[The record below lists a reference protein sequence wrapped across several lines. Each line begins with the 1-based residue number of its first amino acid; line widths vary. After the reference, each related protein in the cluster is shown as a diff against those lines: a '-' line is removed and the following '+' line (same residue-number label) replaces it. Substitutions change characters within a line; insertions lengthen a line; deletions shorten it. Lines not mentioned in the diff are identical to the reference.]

1 MKKTLM
7 GASLLLI
14 ACSMVIMVMPTYTMA
29 FGANGGGRG
38 YKMYQ
43 WFDPF
48 LIVYLSVAPIISVIC
63 AVIAGAGLIAGLWG
77 SRRSGWVAVPCAIA
91 AGLLAI
97 FGYDE
102 NRASFVSGA
111 GGWVAPL
118 LGCVAVMSCALW
130 WIERREAGRAA
141 KSP

>member
-1 MKKTLM
+1 MKNVLM
-7 GASLLLI
+7 GASLFLV
-14 ACSMVIMVMPTYTMA
+14 ACSVAIMVMPTYTMA

-38 YKMYQ
+38 FKMYR

-97 FGYDE
+97 FGYNE
-102 NRASFVSGA
+102 NRASYASGA
-111 GGWVAPL
+111 GVWVAPL
-118 LGCVAVMSCALW
+118 LACVAAMSCAVW
-130 WIERREAGRAA
+130 WIERRGA
-141 KSP
+141 KGDPKSS